1 MSMKSGDFL
10 VGLAVGALIG
20 VALGLVYAPQAGE
33 ETRGKV
39 AERARKLK
47 DAAAERG
54 RMALRRGKEAEQAEE
69 GEAE

>member
-1 MSMKSGDFL
+1 MKSGDFL
-10 VGLAVGALIG
+10 VGLAVGALVG

-39 AERARKLK
+39 AERARQLK

-54 RMALRRGKEAEQAEE
+54 RTALRRRKEAGEGDG